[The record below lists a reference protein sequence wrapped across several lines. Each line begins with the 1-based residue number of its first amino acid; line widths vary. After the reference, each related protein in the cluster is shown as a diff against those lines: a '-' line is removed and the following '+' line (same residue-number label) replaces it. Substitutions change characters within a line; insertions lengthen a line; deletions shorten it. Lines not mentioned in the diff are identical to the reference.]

1 MISILANLSYA
12 VGLDHNYMYVL
23 YAEHIA
29 HMTRPDSIEM
39 SNVYF
44 FMGCNYAEQGFPNKA
59 LACFH
64 QSAKIR
70 VEDA

>member
-1 MISILANLSYA
+1 
-12 VGLDHNYMYVL
+12 MYVL